1 MLDGV
6 SLDQLRTFI
15 AAADEGSFSAAGRR
29 LRRAQSV
36 VSQTLANLEGQLGVK
51 LFDRSARYPVL
62 TEQGRALLA
71 DARAVA
77 GNVDLFKARAKSLA
91 GGLEP
96 ELSVVIDFMF
106 PGEPFTAAVAAF
118 QKQFPATSL
127 SLHIDTWSAVLE
139 PVLDGRC
146 AVGVMGPL
154 PSVPPQLTRERLLTV
169 RLVMVVSPRHPLA
182 TRRAPIP
189 TAVLAEHVQLLHTDI
204 SDLSQAREL
213 GLLSPKVWRL
223 GNLRAKHT
231 FLRAGFGF
239 GIVPLHLVEPDL
251 ASGDLVQMRVE
262 ETLPESHLLSVIYR
276 TDSPPGPAG
285 RWFIDRLKQ
294 EDAKWLQEKA
304 SLPAAAMAKRQR
316 SPSRARASKAGSRSA
331 STSAKRQ
338 QPRSRSH
345 RSSAK

>member
-36 VSQTLANLEGQLGVK
+36 VSQTLANLEGQLGLK

-62 TEQGRALLA
+62 TDQGRALLT

-77 GNVDLFKARAKSLA
+77 GNMDLFKARAKSLA

-106 PGEPFTAAVAAF
+106 PGEPFIAAVAAF
-118 QKQFPATSL
+118 QVQFPATSL
-127 SLHIDTWSAVLE
+127 SLHIDTWTDVLE

-146 AVGVMGPL
+146 ALGVMGPL
-154 PSVPPQLTRERLLTV
+154 PNVPPQLTRERLLTV

-182 TRRAPIP
+182 SRRAPIP
-189 TAVLAEHVQLLHTDI
+189 TAALAEHVQLLHTDI
-204 SDLSQAREL
+204 SDLSQARER
-213 GLLSPKVWRL
+213 GVLSPKVWRL

-239 GIVPLHLVEPDL
+239 GIVPLHLVEADL
-251 ASGDLVQMRVE
+251 ASGELVQLKVE
-262 ETLPESHLLSVIYR
+262 EAPPESHHLSVIYR

-285 RWFIDRLKQ
+285 RWFMDRLKE
-294 EDAKWLQEKA
+294 EDAKWLQEKQP
-304 SLPAAAMAKRQR
+304 LPGAAMARRQR
-316 SPSRARASKAGSRSA
+316 LPGRAVSSNGRSRSA
-331 STSAKRQ
+331 TTNAKGQRS
-338 QPRSRSH
+338 RSRSH
-345 RSSAK
+345 PSRAK

>member
-36 VSQTLANLEGQLGVK
+36 VSQTLAKLEGQLGVK

-62 TEQGRALLA
+62 TDQGRALLA

-77 GNVDLFKARAKSLA
+77 GNMDLFKARAKSMA

-96 ELSVVIDFMF
+96 ELSLIIDSMI
-106 PGEPFTAAVAAF
+106 PGPPFIDAVAAF
-118 QKQFPATSL
+118 QARFPATSL
-127 SLHIDTWSAVLE
+127 NLHIDTWTAVLE

-146 AVGVMGPL
+146 AVGVTGPL

-189 TAVLAEHVQLLHTDI
+189 TAVLGEHVQLLHSDI
-204 SDLSQAREL
+204 SDLSQARER

-223 GNLRAKHT
+223 GNLRAKHA

-239 GIVPLHLVEPDL
+239 GLMPLHVVEPDL
-251 ASGDLVQMRVE
+251 ASGELVQLRVE
-262 ETLPESHLLSVIYR
+262 EAPPESHHLSVIYR

-285 RWFIDRLKQ
+285 RWFMDRLKQ
-294 EDAKWLQEKA
+294 EDAKWLMEKESMPA
-304 SLPAAAMAKRQR
+304 SGIGKRKG
-316 SPSRARASKAGSRSA
+316 SPSRSRASNERTRLSV
-331 STSAKRQ
+331 TSAKRQ
-338 QPRSRSH
+338 QSRSRSH
-345 RSSAK
+345 PSRAK